1 MCAQNMRESTPPGD
15 EKFIFPLFLMRARAL
30 VAFPGGFGTLDEL
43 FETLTLI
50 QTKKIK
56 PVPVLLFGR
65 EFWERVINF
74 DFLVEEGMISPEDI
88 EIFQYAGPQRRHGTS
103 YVIFSAFPMSMS
115 RGLLRHHPF

>member
-1 MCAQNMRESTPPGD
+1 
-15 EKFIFPLFLMRARAL
+15 MRARAL

-88 EIFQYAGPQRRHGTS
+88 EIFQYVETAEEAWDIICDFYKRLALENASSGNVSPPEDDLIR
-103 YVIFSAFPMSMS
+103 
-115 RGLLRHHPF
+115 

>member
-1 MCAQNMRESTPPGD
+1 
-15 EKFIFPLFLMRARAL
+15 MRARAL

-56 PVPVLLFGR
+56 PIPVLLFGR
-65 EFWERVINF
+65 EFWERAINF

-88 EIFQYAGPQRRHGTS
+88 NIFQYAETAEEAWDYHT
-103 YVIFSAFPMSMS
+103 
-115 RGLLRHHPF
+115 